1 MKKMIML
8 TAAASIA
15 AAPLAMAAGAGSK
28 SRAPAAEAGQR
39 VGALSCEIDGGVGLL
54 LGSSKKVACEFR
66 QQSGKVERY
75 TGSIGKLGLDIGVT
89 GKTYLNWVVVST
101 AASRIGEGALA
112 GSYVGASASAAA
124 GIGVG
129 ANALV
134 GGNAKNFALQPVS
147 AQVGTG
153 LNVAAGVSRLQL
165 KHAG

>member
-1 MKKMIML
+1 MKKIIL
-8 TAAASIA
+8 LAALASIA
-15 AAPLAMAAGAGSK
+15 AV
-28 SRAPAAEAGQR
+28 PAAFAASGQKARQAQVAEPGQR
-39 VGALSCEIDGGVGLL
+39 VGALSCEIDGGVGLI
-54 LGSSKKVACEFR
+54 LGSSKKVQCQFR
-66 QQSGKVERY
+66 QQNGKVERY

-101 AASRIGEGALA
+101 AASRIGEGSLA

-129 ANALV
+129 ANALI
-134 GGNAKNFALQPVS
+134 GGNSKNFALQPVS

-165 KHAG
+165 QHAG